1 MARFFNVPSLTALF
15 LCSSLSAISTQLLAV
30 TVNVSENLIIS
41 EVNDK
46 TVDNGFIGQQSSFEL
61 SKGNHAF
68 VVRYK
73 DVFEDLDFAE
83 ERLVESQDFVVKFT
97 ITDQKQL
104 RLSTIKI
111 KNLAG
116 AEYFAKSPK
125 LILKDR
131 RNNQLPLSLEK
142 VADYKLAK
150 QVDIAVNS
158 LASKQVIPT
167 KSPVLS
173 TTATV
178 TTKSNATVTKASGD
192 NNLKQINSL
201 TMLKY
206 WWQNASNDEKQRF
219 KQFTKEN

>member
-1 MARFFNVPSLTALF
+1 LARFFNVTSLTALF
-15 LCSSLSAISTQLLAV
+15 ICSSLSAISTQLLAA

-46 TVDNGFIGQQSSFEL
+46 AVDNGFIGQKSSFEL
-61 SKGNHAF
+61 NKGNHAF

-83 ERLVESQDFVVKFT
+83 ERLVQSQDFVVKFT

-104 RLSTIKI
+104 ELSTIKI

-116 AEYFAKSPK
+116 AEYFVKSPK

-131 RNNQLPLSLEK
+131 NNNQLPLSLEK

-158 LASKQVIPT
+158 LASKQVIQK
-167 KSPVLS
+167 KSPVLA
-173 TTATV
+173 TTATA
-178 TTKSNATVTKASGD
+178 TTKSNTTVTKTSAD
-192 NNLKQINSL
+192 NTLLQINSL